1 MLANQLPPTSCGIPR
16 TTISSWL
23 LAKDPNDPEAP
34 PVPDELRQ
42 KVLAELGIRREPK
55 FSLPGNR
62 CMHTRNS
69 TGKAFVYWV
78 VYHPGVERVLQVP
91 PDEQLKAL
99 RERLKIERKEEW
111 ISIEFYE
118 PRNACKPASPGLAQP
133 SAMHLTKLE
142 LLLRSDTSAGIP
154 MTQKPLPYRTNY
166 ARKSVY
172 GGTSSLMTI
181 FRAYE
186 SDDSTS
192 TLPPNSRRY
201 IFVMKLCNELDG
213 IRRGPKFC
221 LPGDRH
227 MYTRNMTGKAFAYW
241 VEYHPG
247 SESTQ
252 MLKVLPEAHMRVLR
266 ERLKIDKEAEWM
278 TIEGRRRGSL

>member
-1 MLANQLPPTSCGIPR
+1 
-16 TTISSWL
+16 
-23 LAKDPNDPEAP
+23 
-34 PVPDELRQ
+34 
-42 KVLAELGIRREPK
+42 
-55 FSLPGNR
+55 
-62 CMHTRNS
+62 MHTRNS

-142 LLLRSDTSAGIP
+142 LLLRVSPSLFASLDPNDPEAP
-154 MTQKPLPYRTNY
+154 PVPNELRQK
-166 ARKSVY
+166 VCVW
-172 GGTSSLMTI
+172 G
-181 FRAYE
+181 
-186 SDDSTS
+186 
-192 TLPPNSRRY
+192 RRY